1 MGISMDNLQ
10 TTARRHKS
18 SLIKKYAAIL
28 IGALSIAG
36 LFLPVMNIQ
45 LTANPRGG
53 TMQVHTFSL
62 NFFQILSGKVQINN
76 TFAYD
81 IPFCMK
87 LILSTA
93 LIACAAGILLLFL
106 KKPIPS
112 GVLFLSGAILNMI
125 LMVMMNNIRTDLNSI
140 RIDDKNLEQLFGF
153 FKNGIS
159 VVPSTGWTF
168 FLAGCILCAFFAIW
182 SIGGEKLAES
192 IFFVAATISI
202 GAVLLITFYMINEG
216 APGLFN
222 MENGGIIGFLFGTEW
237 NMNKNQFGIVHIVLG
252 SVFATFGAIVI
263 GVPIGLLTAVFL
275 AELAPK
281 KLAAFIRPA
290 IELLAGIPSVVYGF
304 FGISV
309 IIPTLLKIFP
319 DQFAAVRNGVGDSL
333 FAVIL
338 VLAIM
343 ILPTIINITETSLRA
358 VPASY
363 KEASLALGNTHIG
376 TIFKILIPA
385 AKSGIL
391 SGVILGVGRA
401 IGETMAIL
409 LVAGNIAGFPQLFK
423 GTMTLTTTLAQEF
436 SYASEAQKDFLYA
449 VGLVLFVFTMI
460 VNIAFTIISKRG
472 VQMDENK

>member
-1 MGISMDNLQ
+1 MGISMENEHQ
-10 TTARRHKS
+10 TARNRKNN
-18 SLIKKYAAIL
+18 LIKKYIAL
-28 IGALSIAG
+28 FLGALSAIG
-36 LFLPVMNIQ
+36 LFLPVMNMQ
-45 LTANPRGG
+45 LTANLGG
-53 TMQVHTFSL
+53 GAMQIHTFRL
-62 NFFQILSGKVQINN
+62 NLIQILSGKIQISDA
-76 TFAYD
+76 FIYE
-81 IPFCMK
+81 IPLLIK
-87 LILSTA
+87 LVLTA
-93 LIACAAGILLLFL
+93 ALLACIAGIVLLLL
-106 KKPIPS
+106 KKPLFS
-112 GVLFLSGAILNMI
+112 GASFLFGAILS
-125 LMVMMNNIRTDLNSI
+125 MVFVVMLNSI
-140 RIDDKNLEQLFGF
+140 RTELNNIRIDGKNLEQLFGF

-159 VVPSTGWTF
+159 VAPSTGWTVF
-168 FLAGCILCAFFAIW
+168 FTLCIVCALLAVW
-182 SIGGEKLAES
+182 SLGGERLAEA
-192 IFFVAATISI
+192 IFFISATISI
-202 GAVLLITFYMINEG
+202 GAVLLITFYMVSEG

-222 MENGGIIGFLFGTEW
+222 TENGGIMGFLFGTEW
-237 NMNKNQFGIVHIVLG
+237 NMNKNRFGIVNIVLG
-252 SVFATFGAIVI
+252 SVFATAGAIVI

-281 KLAAFIRPA
+281 KLASAIRPA

-309 IIPTLLKIFP
+309 IVPTLLKLFP
-319 DQFAAVRNGVGDSL
+319 NQFAAVRNGVGDSL
-333 FAVIL
+333 LAVIL
-338 VLAIM
+338 VLAVM

-436 SYASEAQKDFLYA
+436 GYASESQKDFLYA

-460 VNIAFTIISKRG
+460 VNIAFTVISKRG

>member
-1 MGISMDNLQ
+1 MGVSMENLQ
-10 TTARRHKS
+10 TAARRKKRN
-18 SLIKKYAAIL
+18 LIKKYAAIL
-28 IGALSIAG
+28 VGALSLAG
-36 LFLPVMNIQ
+36 LFFPVMTMQ
-45 LTANPRGG
+45 LTANPKGG
-53 TMQVHTFSL
+53 TLQTHVFNL
-62 NFFQILSGKVQINN
+62 NLFQILSGKVQINN
-76 TFAYD
+76 AFTYE
-81 IPFCMK
+81 IPFLIK
-87 LILSTA
+87 LVLSGA
-93 LIACAAGILLLFL
+93 LIACATGILLLFL
-106 KKPIPS
+106 RKPMPS
-112 GVLFLSGAILNMI
+112 GVLFLSSAVLSMI
-125 LMVMMNNIRTDLNSI
+125 SMVMMNNIRTELNSM
-140 RIDDKNLEQLFGF
+140 RIDGKNLEQLFGF

-159 VVPSTGWTF
+159 VIPSYGWTI
-168 FLAGCILCAFFAIW
+168 FLAGCILCSFLAVW
-182 SIGGEKLAES
+182 STGGEKLAES

-202 GAVLLITFYMINEG
+202 GAVLLITFYMISEG

-222 MENGGIIGFLFGTEW
+222 QENGGIIGFLFGTEW
-237 NMNKNQFGIVHIVLG
+237 NMSKNQFGIVNIVLG
-252 SVFATFGAIVI
+252 SVFATVGAILI

-275 AELAPK
+275 AELAPR
-281 KLAAFIRPA
+281 KLSSAIRPA

-309 IIPTLLKIFP
+309 IVPTLLKLFP
-319 DQFAAVRNGVGDSL
+319 NQFAAVRNGVGDSL

-358 VPASY
+358 VPISY

-472 VQMDENK
+472 VQMDELK